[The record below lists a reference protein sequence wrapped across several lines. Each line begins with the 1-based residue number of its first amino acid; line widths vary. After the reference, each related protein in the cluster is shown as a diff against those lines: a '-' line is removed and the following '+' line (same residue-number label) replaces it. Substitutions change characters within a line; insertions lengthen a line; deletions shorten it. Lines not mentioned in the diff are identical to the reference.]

1 MSAFLLVLCGL
12 WASASAGD
20 RELRGELGVSTG
32 PLDLLGKSK
41 DVLDPAGG
49 VRVNG
54 GVRVERQDSFVR
66 YGLSVDLFLE
76 NGLYYESQLYELSG
90 LVVPGDIQ
98 ILRFAPQVGVG
109 HTWSGLTASGRLEA
123 GVQRWSAP
131 MSEEYW
137 SEFLA
142 EAGAS
147 TPLHETGIWAGA
159 GLDGGLLV
167 GKSGASVGLSLDLDW
182 VLVGALNGP
191 AWSPRLAVNL
201 PL

>member
-12 WASASAGD
+12 WASAFAGD

-32 PLDLLGKSK
+32 PLDLLGKPK

-54 GVRVERQDSFVR
+54 GVRLERQDSFVR

-76 NGLYYESQLYELSG
+76 NGLYYESQLYELG
-90 LVVPGDIQ
+90 ELVVPGDIQ
-98 ILRFAPQVGVG
+98 ILRLAPQVGVG
-109 HTWSGLTASGRLEA
+109 HTWSAVTASGRLEA

-131 MSEEYW
+131 MRAEYW
-137 SEFLA
+137 SDLLA

-147 TPLHETGIWAGA
+147 TPLNETGIWAGA
-159 GLDGGLLV
+159 GLDGGVLV

-182 VLVGALNGP
+182 FLGGALNGP